1 MKKFSAIIL
10 ALMLLCGVLSACGN
24 GNISN
29 DKNGMATD
37 SPNDAEDIIDDGDM
51 TDDGI
56 LDGDKGG
63 NSSNNGGSNK
73 GSSTSNNGGDTANK
87 GGANDGG
94 KDSPVSSSMPGE
106 SPAVATQTV
115 TP

>member
-1 MKKFSAIIL
+1 MKKFTAMIL

-29 DKNGMATD
+29 DKGGKTTD

-51 TDDGI
+51 TDNGI

-63 NSSNNGGSNK
+63 NNS
-73 GSSTSNNGGDTANK
+73 NGGDK
-87 GGANDGG
+87 GGNNSNGGGNGNNNSGANDGG
-94 KDSPVSSSMPGE
+94 KDNTAPSSMPDE

>member
-1 MKKFSAIIL
+1 MKKFTAMIL

-29 DKNGMATD
+29 DKGGKTTD

-51 TDDGI
+51 TDNGI

-63 NSSNNGGSNK
+63 NNSNGGGN
-73 GSSTSNNGGDTANK
+73 GNNNS
-87 GGANDGG
+87 GANDGG
-94 KDSPVSSSMPGE
+94 KDNTAPSSMPDE

>member
-1 MKKFSAIIL
+1 MKKFTAMIL

-29 DKNGMATD
+29 DKNGMTTD

-51 TDDGI
+51 TDNGI

-63 NSSNNGGSNK
+63 SNSNSGGKGNSNS
-73 GSSTSNNGGDTANK
+73 
-87 GGANDGG
+87 GANDGG
-94 KDSPVSSSMPGE
+94 KDTTVPTSMPSE